1 MFSIPP
7 RSPDLNPIE
16 NLFHLISKKLEHDAL
31 DRQIQSENFEQ
42 FSKRYAR
49 DTMMNYP
56 KTTIDNIIK
65 SMGKRITMIIKK
77 RGERLK
83 Y

>member
-16 NLFHLISKKLEHDAL
+16 NLFHLVSKQLEKDAI
-31 DRQIQSENFEQ
+31 DEQITSENFEQ
-42 FSKRYAR
+42 FSERVKK
-49 DTMMNYP
+49 TIMNFS
-56 KTTIDNIIK
+56 KDTIDNIIK
-65 SMGKRITMIIKK
+65 SMGKRIAMIIQK

>member
-16 NLFHLISKKLEHDAL
+16 NLFHLISKKLENDAL
-31 DRQIQSENFEQ
+31 DLQIQSENFEQ
-42 FSKRYAR
+42 FSKRVR
-49 DTMMNYP
+49 DTMMDYP

-77 RGERLK
+77 QGERLK

>member
-1 MFSIPP
+1 M
-7 RSPDLNPIE
+7 L
-16 NLFHLISKKLEHDAL
+16 H
-31 DRQIQSENFEQ
+31 EQ
-42 FSKRYAR
+42 FSKRVR

-77 RGERLK
+77 WGERLK

>member
-42 FSKRYAR
+42 FSKRVR
-49 DTMMNYP
+49 DTMMDYP
-56 KTTIDNIIK
+56 ITTIDNIIK